1 MATPTTTFPRTSSTA
16 TTSEHLVDMATDK
29 ADQSVSSAKRMANE
43 TLDQLQDGIAR
54 VREGVPSA
62 MARTA
67 AQVEDAA
74 RRGVERA
81 RELRGDVSQ
90 RVERATDQT
99 VGYIKDEPVKA
110 ILIAA
115 GVGAALA
122 LIIGSLSRSKRSQP

>member
-1 MATPTTTFPRTSSTA
+1 MAIPTTTLPRTSSA
-16 TTSEHLVDMATDK
+16 AATSEHLVDMATDK

-62 MARTA
+62 VSRTA
-67 AQVEDAA
+67 AQVEEIA

-81 RELRGDVSQ
+81 RELRGDMSQ
-90 RVERATDQT
+90 KVERATDQT

-122 LIIGSLSRSKRSQP
+122 LIIGSLSRSKRPQR